1 MTDKKTYQ
9 QVFKATSLFGGVQ
22 FVKILISVIRSKV
35 VAILLGPSGMG
46 IMGLLNSTL
55 ELVSNLTNMGLS
67 TSAVRD
73 ISSVNASQNEEKIS
87 QTLSVFRILILLTA
101 LSGAILLIVFSGLLS
116 QLTFGS
122 NDYSF
127 AFIWLSISIIL
138 NQLTN
143 GKLVVLQGLRKLE
156 FLAKANIAGSIFA
169 LIVSLPL
176 YYFAGVKGIVPALI
190 GSSFVTYLFAWFYSS
205 KIKYKHVKVGILD
218 SVSQGKNMIVMGF
231 LVSLSTLLSVAASY
245 VVRIFISRT
254 GGLDDVGFYNAG
266 FAIVENYVG
275 LVFTAMA
282 TDYFPRLSA
291 IQDDITQ
298 VIKTVTKQAI
308 IALLILVPVIVI
320 FIVFSGLLIEL
331 LYSDKFLTIESMTI
345 WAILGMFFRAVSWSM
360 GFILFARNDSRL
372 FMTTA
377 ILFNSIFLINNI
389 IGYKVGGLTG
399 IGISF
404 LINYVI
410 HFVSLII
417 ITRKR
422 YGFRFEAD
430 LYKIMFFGGGLCFIA
445 MGISFID
452 SSIFRYS
459 SGIIVILIT
468 LLFSVN
474 ELNKR
479 MGIIEIITKK
489 LLKK

>member
-1 MTDKKTYQ
+1 
-9 QVFKATSLFGGVQ
+9 
-22 FVKILISVIRSKV
+22 
-35 VAILLGPSGMG
+35 
-46 IMGLLNSTL
+46 
-55 ELVSNLTNMGLS
+55 
-67 TSAVRD
+67 
-73 ISSVNASQNEEKIS
+73 
-87 QTLSVFRILILLTA
+87 
-101 LSGAILLIVFSGLLS
+101 
-116 QLTFGS
+116 
-122 NDYSF
+122 
-127 AFIWLSISIIL
+127 
-138 NQLTN
+138 
-143 GKLVVLQGLRKLE
+143 
-156 FLAKANIAGSIFA
+156 
-169 LIVSLPL
+169 
-176 YYFAGVKGIVPALI
+176 
-190 GSSFVTYLFAWFYSS
+190 
-205 KIKYKHVKVGILD
+205 
-218 SVSQGKNMIVMGF
+218 
-231 LVSLSTLLSVAASY
+231 
-245 VVRIFISRT
+245 
-254 GGLDDVGFYNAG
+254 
-266 FAIVENYVG
+266 
-275 LVFTAMA
+275 
-282 TDYFPRLSA
+282 
-291 IQDDITQ
+291 
-298 VIKTVTKQAI
+298 
-308 IALLILVPVIVI
+308 
-320 FIVFSGLLIEL
+320 
-331 LYSDKFLTIESMTI
+331 MTI